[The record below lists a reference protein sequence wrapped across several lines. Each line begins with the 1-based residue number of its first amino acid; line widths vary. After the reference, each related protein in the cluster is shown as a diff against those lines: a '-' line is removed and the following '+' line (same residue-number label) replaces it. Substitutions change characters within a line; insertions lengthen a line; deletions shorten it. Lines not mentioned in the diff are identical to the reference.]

1 VVTNEE
7 IITALKAV
15 EDPELG
21 MSIVDIGLVYRAE
34 EVEGALEV
42 DFTLTYPGCPAGDQI
57 EEDIIDRLARTFHR
71 NVKTALVFT
80 PAWTPERMSE
90 EARVGL
96 GYPI

>member
-1 VVTNEE
+1 MVTNEE
-7 IITALKAV
+7 ILTALKAV

-34 EVEGALEV
+34 EVDGSIEV
-42 DFTLTYPGCPAGDQI
+42 DYALTYPGCPAGEQI
-57 EEDIIDRLARTFHR
+57 EEDIVDRLARTFHLGVR
-71 NVKTALVFT
+71 AKQVHS

-90 EARVGL
+90 EARIGL